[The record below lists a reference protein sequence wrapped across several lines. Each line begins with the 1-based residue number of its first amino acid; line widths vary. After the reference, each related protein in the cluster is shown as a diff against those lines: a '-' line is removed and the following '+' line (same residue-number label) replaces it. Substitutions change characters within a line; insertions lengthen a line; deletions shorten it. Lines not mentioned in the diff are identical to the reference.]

1 MEQELGWVGWGGKDY
16 ETGFSSSSIRKLEFK
31 PSCELFFSIQGTWEL
46 REAEEAAAEPR
57 CGEQGAEEG
66 GQGGEEEE
74 GWIWLWGKL
83 KVKLYPIKSIRKQS
97 KLSCEI
103 CDDSTK

>member
-1 MEQELGWVGWGGKDY
+1 MSGLGRQGLWNRLFFIFNIK
-16 ETGFSSSSIRKLEFK
+16 FK
-31 PSCELFFSIQGTWEL
+31 PSCKFPFLFQGTWEL

-57 CGEQGAEEG
+57 SGEQGAEEG
-66 GQGGEEEE
+66 GEGGEEEE
-74 GWIWLWGKL
+74 GGVWLRGKL

>member
-1 MEQELGWVGWGGKDY
+1 MK
-16 ETGFSSSSIRKLEFK
+16 FPF
-31 PSCELFFSIQGTWEL
+31 LFQGTWEL

-57 CGEQGAEEG
+57 SGEQGAEEG
-66 GQGGEEEE
+66 GQRGEEEE
-74 GWIWLWGKL
+74 GWVWLWGKL
-83 KVKLYPIKSIRKQS
+83 KVKLYPIARKQS

>member
-1 MEQELGWVGWGGKDY
+1 MK
-16 ETGFSSSSIRKLEFK
+16 FPF
-31 PSCELFFSIQGTWEL
+31 LFQGTWEL

-57 CGEQGAEEG
+57 SGEQGAEEG
-66 GQGGEEEE
+66 GEGGEEEE
-74 GWIWLWGKL
+74 RWIWLWGKL